1 MLTCFKCVV
10 SYFRVCVVRVE
21 KINSGKNILPLT
33 VSATAVA
40 TRTRFKGTAVHVIS
54 QFLADCS
61 VLLKT

>member
-1 MLTCFKCVV
+1 M
-10 SYFRVCVVRVE
+10 RVE
-21 KINSGKNILPLT
+21 KINSGKNILHST

-40 TRTRFKGTAVHVIS
+40 IGIRFKGTAVHVIS